1 MILSCSLQLRVF
13 MTLSLTTVELFVVAK
28 LLSLSSINAALRFF
42 VARFIST
49 DINVIV
55 LECDWRWAM
64 GKLELFDVRG
74 KYDCWCGELERDG
87 WDGWDE
93 NGGEERRGGKLIT
106 ARGVR
111 ED

>member
-1 MILSCSLQLRVF
+1 
-13 MTLSLTTVELFVVAK
+13 
-28 LLSLSSINAALRFF
+28 LRFF

-64 GKLELFDVRG
+64 GKLELLDVRG
-74 KYDCWCGELERDG
+74 KYDCWCGELER
-87 WDGWDE
+87 DGWDE

>member
-1 MILSCSLQLRVF
+1 MSMSAGVGI
-13 MTLSLTTVELFVVAK
+13 
-28 LLSLSSINAALRFF
+28 
-42 VARFIST
+42 
-49 DINVIV
+49 
-55 LECDWRWAM
+55 
-64 GKLELFDVRG
+64 G
-74 KYDCWCGELERDG
+74 RDG